1 MQFTVWKAGRNLE
14 ETRAISSKDRLEHG
28 SRHEE
33 GEEEEEDE
41 EEEEEEEE
49 EAGSDDD
56 DDIDPQDRRP
66 VPDDDAGHGGALHQV
81 QTLRDGTMKA
91 ENELDMVTENRI
103 DKMG

>member
-14 ETRAISSKDRLEHG
+14 ETRAISSKDRQNMDRG
-28 SRHEE
+28 MKKVKKKKKTKKKKKKQ
-33 GEEEEEDE
+33 
-41 EEEEEEEE
+41 
-49 EAGSDDD
+49 EAMMMMTLIHKIVD
-56 DDIDPQDRRP
+56 QYQTMML
-66 VPDDDAGHGGALHQV
+66 VMVVALHQV